1 MRVSSRFRHAATS
14 LAQSNSRG
22 GIESVVAAHESTAA
36 GGPGMD
42 DAEQRSAR
50 LLVQLYNSW
59 EMADPGKGHAAQ
71 RELWNAR
78 LDSESSKVNGTN
90 ERR

>member
-1 MRVSSRFRHAATS
+1 
-14 LAQSNSRG
+14 
-22 GIESVVAAHESTAA
+22 
-36 GGPGMD
+36 MD